1 MKPNLSNKLNF
12 SISKVNITF
21 NNISGLL
28 NSYTQRDLY
37 VMSRRNGSQ
46 QTWNE
51 FRGIVK
57 NSGEAANNIGSLG
70 SLIVIDPVR
79 DLSLMD
85 YLSASSL
92 GQFSFQA
99 SIQYKDIQGV
109 TSNVAASI
117 DPIGFQEA
125 EIAIL
130 TNYAGI
136 LIDDK
141 GSSST
146 MSGLLT
152 KQAVLEAKSSGKS
165 TIDYEEV
172 NAMVGGNFFKSGVS
186 SLGNLYKK
194 KKKDFDN
201 ARGNARDVN
210 NKVGDISDKLSK
222 YL

>member
-28 NSYTQRDLY
+28 SSYTQRDLY

-57 NSGEAANNIGSLG
+57 NSGEAAENIGSLG

-109 TSNVAASI
+109 TSTSNVAASI
-117 DPIGFQEA
+117 DPTGFQEA
-125 EIAIL
+125 KIAIL

-136 LIDDK
+136 LINDK

-172 NAMVGGNFFKSGVS
+172 NAMVGGNFFKPGVS

-194 KKKDFDN
+194 KKKEF
-201 ARGNARDVN
+201 
-210 NKVGDISDKLSK
+210 
-222 YL
+222 